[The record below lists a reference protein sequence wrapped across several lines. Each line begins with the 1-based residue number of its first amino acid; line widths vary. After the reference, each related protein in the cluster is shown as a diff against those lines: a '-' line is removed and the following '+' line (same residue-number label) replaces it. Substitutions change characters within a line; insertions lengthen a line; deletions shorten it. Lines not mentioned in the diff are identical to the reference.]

1 MKTEQVTSAAVDVLA
16 EAPRLPRLIVQ
27 PFDRVPRSWIF
38 SLIVLV
44 AVYLGTCG
52 VPRLFDQ
59 IDGQYAGAAREMI
72 ERADWL
78 TPTQDG
84 VPRLQKPPLVYWCEI
99 VSFNLFGKNEFAA
112 RLPVALAT
120 VAWFVAT
127 GLVAWRAI
135 GTSSAGVAAAT
146 TLAAFAGTFFFCHLV
161 MPEPFIGCFVAFAF
175 WALLGGLQEKSIV
188 RMDRWLLA
196 AWIFIAL
203 GSLSK
208 GMHALL
214 FPVVALSATA
224 WIKPG
229 VRPLWRRFLVRPHG
243 WALFLAILVPWY
255 AAVEWRYHGFVIDHF
270 FNEQL
275 GPALSRRWP
284 PDSNRVPLVVFWFE
298 HLALFFPTTLLLPA
312 AFCSA
317 FRVCKFERKEMS
329 GEALLLACWFLANAL
344 GISFANLQD
353 YYLMAAWPPVA
364 VGIAWA
370 IAKREICFRVP
381 ALFLAALGGFGL
393 LISFALTFWR
403 NHQPGVGS
411 AGSPVVDQDTIMIVF
426 QNLPPSAWTEIIPL
440 LCLIFGVFLVAGI
453 LVFIFDREGKSH
465 LGFSA
470 FALLMA
476 AIFLFSTRG
485 LAIVQDDFSSARLAE
500 TINRMAEP
508 DGIVVLQGDSNENT
522 SLFFYLHRPIC
533 WVDGHPN
540 LEFAT
545 RSLRIGLNHYLDRAA
560 VGEKWR
566 GQDQLFFIVRTS
578 TLEEWKVFL
587 KDRPPVFTSVFG
599 GQTLLL
605 NRTSSRRD
613 SAG

>member
-1 MKTEQVTSAAVDVLA
+1 LKTEQVTSAAVDVLA
-16 EAPRLPRLIVQ
+16 EAPRVPSFIVW
-27 PFDRVPRSWIF
+27 PFERVPRSWIF

-72 ERADWL
+72 ERTDWL

-112 RLPVALAT
+112 RFPVALAT

-127 GLVAWRAI
+127 GLVARRAI
-135 GTSSAGVAAAT
+135 GTSAAGVAAAT
-146 TLAAFAGTFFFCHLV
+146 TLAAFTGTFFFCHLV
-161 MPEPFIGCFVAFAF
+161 MPEPFIGCFVTFAF
-175 WALLGGLQEKSIV
+175 WALLGGLQEKSIA

-196 AWIFIAL
+196 AWMFIAL
-203 GSLSK
+203 GAFSK

-224 WIKPG
+224 WIKPS

-284 PDSNRVPLVVFWFE
+284 PDSNRVPLLVFWFE
-298 HLALFFPTTLLLPA
+298 HLVLFFPMTLLLPA

-317 FRVCKFERKEMS
+317 FRVYKFERKEMS
-329 GEALLLACWFLANAL
+329 VETLLLLFWFLANAL

-353 YYLMAAWPPVA
+353 YYLMAAWSPVA

-370 IAKREICFRVP
+370 VSKREIRFRVP
-381 ALFLAALGGFGL
+381 ALFLAAIGGFGL
-393 LISFALTFWR
+393 LISHALTFWH
-403 NHQPGVGS
+403 NHQLGVGS
-411 AGSPVVDQDTIMIVF
+411 AESQVVDQDTIMIVF
-426 QNLPPSAWTEIIPL
+426 QNLPPSVWTEIIPL
-440 LCLIFGVFLVAGI
+440 LCLIFGTALVAGI

-476 AIFLFSTRG
+476 ANFLFSTRG
-485 LAIVQDDFSSARLAE
+485 LAIVQDDFSSARVAE

-508 DGIVVLQGDSNENT
+508 GSIVVLQGDSNENT

-533 WVDGHPN
+533 WVDGHPD

-566 GQDQLFFIVRTS
+566 GGDQLFLIVRTS

-587 KDRPPVFTSVFG
+587 KDRPPVLTSVFG
-599 GQTLLL
+599 AQTLLV
-605 NRTSSRRD
+605 NRTSSQRD